1 MFKNPASEFV
11 YLRTYSRWIDELS
24 RRETW
29 SETVDRFMKFIT
41 EERGE
46 KIPDKVLR
54 KIKEKILN
62 FEVMPSMR
70 TMWAAGEAAKVDNT
84 CMYNCSFLNIDSIE
98 SFSEAFYILMCGTG
112 LGFSVEQ
119 EIIEKN
125 FKEVPKINPDNK
137 TINIID
143 DSRKGWADSVY
154 DLISSLFEGKECDF
168 DYSKIRPKGSR
179 LKTMGGR
186 ASGPAPLITLHSYIK
201 EVFYNAQGRKLK
213 TIEVHDILNQI
224 ADSVVVGGVR
234 RSSQISLSSLN
245 DNDMR
250 NAKIWP
256 FPARRF
262 MANNSAIYND
272 KPNAVDFL
280 KEWSALA
287 SSGTGERGIFNLQSA
302 RNNAPKRRDKE
313 LIMGTNPCGEIV
325 LRNKQFCN
333 LSEVIIR
340 SDDDIDSLLEK
351 IETAVW
357 IGTIQ
362 STFTHFPY
370 LRKSWKNNCEE
381 ERLLGVSLTGQ
392 MDNPKL
398 LSEDVLKLLKQKS
411 IKVAKHAA
419 QKLGINVPTAI
430 TCVKPSGTVS
440 QLVDSSSGIHTRFA
454 DYYIRRYRISSIDPL
469 FKLIKDQHIN
479 ILPENGQESL
489 KEDDVSTWVINF
501 PVKSPKGSITRDKMN
516 ALEQLEWYKKIQT
529 NYCEHNA
536 SMTVYVKDSEWFE
549 VGNWVYK
556 NWDIVGGISF
566 LPYDGGHYKQAPY
579 EEITEEQ
586 YNKLIKS
593 FKSIDY
599 TQLSKYE
606 LEDNTEGAKMYNCS
620 GDKCEIT

>member
-1 MFKNPASEFV
+1 MFKNPSSEFV
-11 YLRTYSRWIDELS
+11 YLRTYSRWIDEKA
-24 RRETW
+24 RREIW
-29 SETVDRFMKFIT
+29 NETVNRFVEFIK

-46 KIPDKVLR
+46 VIPQKVLK
-54 KIKEKILN
+54 KIEEKILN

-70 TMWAAGEAAKVDNT
+70 AMWAAGDAAKTDNT

-119 EIIEKN
+119 SVINKH
-125 FKEVPKINPDNK
+125 FDEVPTINPDNK
-137 TINIID
+137 ELILIE
-143 DSRKGWADSVY
+143 DSRSGWADSVY
-154 DLISSLFEGKECDF
+154 SLISNLFQGKDCDF
-168 DYSKIRPKGSR
+168 DYTKIRPKGAR

-186 ASGPAPLITLHSYIK
+186 ASGPAPLITLHAFIR
-201 EVFYNAQGRKLK
+201 ETFYNAQGRKLK
-213 TIEVHDILNQI
+213 SIEVNDILNQI

-245 DNDMR
+245 DTDMR
-250 NAKIWP
+250 NAKVWP

-262 MANNSAIYND
+262 MSNNSAIYES

-287 SSGTGERGIFNLQSA
+287 SSGTGERGIFNLEA
-302 RNNAPKRRDKE
+302 VKNNAPKRRSCD
-313 LIMGTNPCGEIV
+313 LIMGTNPCGEIT

-333 LSEVIIR
+333 LSEVVIR
-340 SDDDIDSLLEK
+340 EDDDLDSLLEK

-357 IGTIQ
+357 IGAIQ
-362 STFTHFPY
+362 STFTYFPY
-370 LRKSWKNNCEE
+370 LRKAWKNNCEE

-392 MDNPKL
+392 MDNLKL
-398 LSEDVLKLLKQKS
+398 LSDDVQKLLRQKAL
-411 IKVAKHAA
+411 KVAKHAA
-419 QKLGINVPTAI
+419 QKLNINIPTAI

-454 DYYIRRYRISSIDPL
+454 EFYIRRYRISSTDPL
-469 FKLIKDQHIN
+469 FKMIKDQGIKVN
-479 ILPENGQESL
+479 KENGQESL
-489 KEDDVSTWVINF
+489 KDEDVSTWVLEF
-501 PVKSPKGSITRDKMN
+501 PIKSPKNSITRNKMT
-516 ALEQLEWYKKIQT
+516 AIDQLEWYKRIQT

-556 NWDIVGGISF
+556 NWDIISGISF

-579 EEITEEQ
+579 EEITESE
-586 YNKLIKS
+586 YNKLLAN
-593 FKSIDY
+593 FKHIDY

-620 GDKCEIT
+620 GDKCEIV